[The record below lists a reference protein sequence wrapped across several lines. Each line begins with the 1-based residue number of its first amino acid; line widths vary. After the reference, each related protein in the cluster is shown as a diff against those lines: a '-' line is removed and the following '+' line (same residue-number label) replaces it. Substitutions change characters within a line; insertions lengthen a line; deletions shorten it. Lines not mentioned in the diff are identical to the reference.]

1 MKNKIFKILFILS
14 AVFLTIFIYSN
25 FKKKKEINISSEVK
39 EEALYNSNS
48 NSNIILDVNY
58 SSIDVDGNE
67 YIINAEKGE
76 IDFNNNNIVYLT
88 NVTAIIKPKNKEL
101 VTVKSKY
108 GKHNTNNYDT
118 IFTKNVII
126 NYQDNKITGNYL
138 DFSLNRNT
146 MIVSKEVIYSNLE
159 NILKADVIEV
169 NIETKDIKIFM
180 HESEKKVNLKS
191 KN

>member
-1 MKNKIFKILFILS
+1 M
-14 AVFLTIFIYSN
+14 
-25 FKKKKEINISSEVK
+25 KKKIVVIILLFLIIISLIYLFNSYQKDSSIEK
-39 EEALYNSNS
+39 IGDKTEENNYS
-48 NSNIILDVNY
+48 SNIIKNVSYISKDAK
-58 SSIDVDGNE
+58 GNE
-67 YIINAEKGE
+67 YTINASEGE
-76 IDFNNNNIVYLT
+76 IDITNSDLIYLKNVRSFIDLIDSDNVIITSDFGKYNI
-88 NVTAIIKPKNKEL
+88 
-101 VTVKSKY
+101 
-108 GKHNTNNYDT
+108 NNYDT

>member
-67 YIINAEKGE
+67 YIINAEEGE

-88 NVTAIIKPKNKEL
+88 NVTAIIKPKNK
-101 VTVKSKY
+101 
-108 GKHNTNNYDT
+108 
-118 IFTKNVII
+118 
-126 NYQDNKITGNYL
+126 
-138 DFSLNRNT
+138 
-146 MIVSKEVIYSNLE
+146 
-159 NILKADVIEV
+159 
-169 NIETKDIKIFM
+169 
-180 HESEKKVNLKS
+180 
-191 KN
+191 

>member
-1 MKNKIFKILFILS
+1 M
-14 AVFLTIFIYSN
+14 
-25 FKKKKEINISSEVK
+25 KKKIVVIILLFLIIISLIYLFNSYQKDSSIEK
-39 EEALYNSNS
+39 TGDKTEENNYS
-48 NSNIILDVNY
+48 SNIIKNVSYISKDAK
-58 SSIDVDGNE
+58 GNE
-67 YIINAEKGE
+67 YTINASEGE
-76 IDFNNNNIVYLT
+76 IDITNSDLIYLKNVRSFIDLIDSDNVIITSDFGKYNI
-88 NVTAIIKPKNKEL
+88 
-101 VTVKSKY
+101 
-108 GKHNTNNYDT
+108 NNYDT